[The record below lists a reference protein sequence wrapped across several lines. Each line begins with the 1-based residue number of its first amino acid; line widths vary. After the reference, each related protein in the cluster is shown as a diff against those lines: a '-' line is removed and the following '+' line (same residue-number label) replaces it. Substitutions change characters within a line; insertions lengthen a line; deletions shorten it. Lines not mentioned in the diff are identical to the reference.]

1 MQQERATRDGQSHF
15 MLGIRHSNELMK
27 RAIPV
32 DCMVGG
38 GQPYKDIPEMD
49 HERQKYW
56 VDISPWKRIK
66 TQHELPGTVVSVLN
80 SHRVTGC
87 GP

>member
-1 MQQERATRDGQSHF
+1 MKDLEVWILLIWLLRHSHKSKANSMQQERATRDGQSHF

-38 GQPYKDIPEMD
+38 GNLTKIYLKWIMKDRSIGWILLRGKE
-49 HERQKYW
+49 
-56 VDISPWKRIK
+56 
-66 TQHELPGTVVSVLN
+66 
-80 SHRVTGC
+80 
-87 GP
+87 